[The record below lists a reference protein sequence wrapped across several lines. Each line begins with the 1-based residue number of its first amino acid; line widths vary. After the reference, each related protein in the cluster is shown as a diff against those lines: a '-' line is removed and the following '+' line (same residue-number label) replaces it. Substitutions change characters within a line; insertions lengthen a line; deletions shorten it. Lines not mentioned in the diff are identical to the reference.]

1 MSQLQ
6 KIQAYIKSCSTN
18 DELIKEFE
26 NEFEGLVVYII
37 QIELK
42 TEQEFDGTNTLNV
55 KDIIDALIK
64 ISDVQSD
71 IDKSLRIITLKI
83 IRKVVELEVQN
94 MNTPAFEWEGD

>member
-1 MSQLQ
+1 
-6 KIQAYIKSCSTN
+6 
-18 DELIKEFE
+18 
-26 NEFEGLVVYII
+26 VYII

-42 TEQEFDGTNTLNV
+42 TDIAFEGTNTLNV

-83 IRKVVELEVQN
+83 IRKVVELEV
-94 MNTPAFEWEGD
+94 

>member
-1 MSQLQ
+1 
-6 KIQAYIKSCSTN
+6 
-18 DELIKEFE
+18 
-26 NEFEGLVVYII
+26 
-37 QIELK
+37 
-42 TEQEFDGTNTLNV
+42 V

-94 MNTPAFEWEGD
+94 ENTPAFEWEGS

>member
-1 MSQLQ
+1 M
-6 KIQAYIKSCSTN
+6 
-18 DELIKEFE
+18 
-26 NEFEGLVVYII
+26 YII

-42 TEQEFDGTNTLNV
+42 TDIAFEGTNTLNV

-83 IRKVVELEVQN
+83 IRKVVELEV
-94 MNTPAFEWEGD
+94 